1 MSVHET
7 EYIDAVSYSATRS
20 IGKGNGLR
28 RIFSI
33 LLFTV
38 FVVVDLLAL
47 AAGTSSYGSLTKMQ
61 ATNDARITS
70 LGPVISSVRANDA
83 EGGVRKSFDAPEGE
97 ALVLTQSDDQGS
109 YETRIYL
116 YQGKIMQEFALANAP
131 YTPSK
136 ATELASS
143 STFEFSYNDDV
154 LTIRTD
160 AGEGKVALRNQ
171 QGGA

>member
-1 MSVHET
+1 MNTQGTKIV
-7 EYIDAVSYSATRS
+7 DAVSYTASHK
-20 IGKGNGLR
+20 IEKGNGLQR
-28 RIFSI
+28 VFSI

-47 AAGTSSYGSLTKMQ
+47 AAGASSYGSLTKMQ
-61 ATNDARITS
+61 ASNDARITS
-70 LGPVISSVRANDA
+70 LGPVISSVRANDID
-83 EGGVRKSFDAPEGE
+83 GGVRKSSDAPEGE
-97 ALVLTQSDDQGS
+97 ALVLTQSDDQGT

-116 YQGKIMQEFALANAP
+116 YKGKIMQEYALANAP

-143 STFEFSYNDDV
+143 STFEFSYDNNV
-154 LTIRTD
+154 LTIKTD

>member
-1 MSVHET
+1 MNKQGTKIV
-7 EYIDAVSYSATRS
+7 DAVSYTASHKTE
-20 IGKGNGLR
+20 KGNGLQR
-28 RIFSI
+28 AFSI

-83 EGGVRKSFDAPEGE
+83 KGGVRRSSDAPEGE
-97 ALVLTQSDDQGS
+97 ALVLTQSDDQGT

-116 YQGKIMQEFALANAP
+116 YQGKIMQEFSLENAP

-136 ATELASS
+136 ATELAPS
-143 STFEFSYNDDV
+143 STFEFSYDDDV